1 MSHESFTPSYSFE
14 HMSSLSRK
22 STLRP
27 PSKRSWK
34 EKESKKKRRKR
45 EEEDADAKDK
55 DLKDILGAIKAA
67 PKEDKSNKRK
77 KRTA

>member
-27 PSKRSWK
+27 SSKRSWK
-34 EKESKKKRRKR
+34 EKESKNFEVKRAQLTRL
-45 EEEDADAKDK
+45 EQEQMLEDEIAVR
-55 DLKDILGAIKAA
+55 LI
-67 PKEDKSNKRK
+67 RV
-77 KRTA
+77 R